1 MSLNEKLHI
10 NMEDSQVDVG
20 VEKVLR
26 LSVRG
31 YTPPTKLSDFV
42 NDVGFITNTVDNLT
56 NYYTSQQID
65 EKLTNIASQAIKI
78 VDQLPE
84 TGEAN
89 VLYLYKENDT
99 IYSQYI
105 WDANAWHLIGNEHV
119 DLNNYYT
126 KAEIDEKLKTVSTT
140 IANDEQ
146 LGMIKSSVNDI
157 SEDKTKLNVKV
168 DPKTGIA
175 SVKMVTLE
183 EIPNI
188 KEDLVSILDTNLEI
202 LHGGDAKGN

>member
-42 NDVGFITNTVDNLT
+42 NDVGFITNTVDNLI

-65 EKLTNIASQAIKI
+65 EKLTHIASQAIKI

-105 WDANAWHLIGNEHV
+105 WDVNAWHLIGNEHV

-157 SEDKTKLNVKV
+157 SEDNTKLNVKV
-168 DPKTGIA
+168 DPETGIA

>member
-42 NDVGFITNTVDNLT
+42 NDVGFITNTVDNLI

-65 EKLTNIASQAIKI
+65 EKLTHIASQAIKI

-89 VLYLYKENDT
+89 VLYLYKKNDI

-105 WDANAWHLIGNEHV
+105 WDANAWHLIGNEHA

-126 KAEIDEKLKTVSTT
+126 KAEIDEKLKTISTT

-168 DPKTGIA
+168 DPTTGIA

>member
-1 MSLNEKLHI
+1 MSLKEKLHI

-31 YTPPTKLSDFV
+31 YTLPTKLSDFV
-42 NDVGFITNTVDNLT
+42 NDVGFITNTVDNLI

-65 EKLTNIASQAIKI
+65 EKLTHIASQAIKI

-157 SEDKTKLNVKV
+157 SEDNTKLNVKV

>member
-42 NDVGFITNTVDNLT
+42 NDVGFITNTVDNLI

-65 EKLTNIASQAIKI
+65 EKLTHIASQAIKI

-140 IANDEQ
+140 ISNDEQ

>member
-1 MSLNEKLHI
+1 MSLNERLHV
-10 NMEDSQVDVG
+10 NMEDSTVDVG

-56 NYYTSQQID
+56 NYYTSRQID
-65 EKLTNIASQAIKI
+65 AKLAEITNQAVKI

-84 TGEAN
+84 QGEPN
-89 VLYLYKENDT
+89 ILYLYKENDT
-99 IYSQYI
+99 IYLQYI
-105 WDANAWHLIGNEHV
+105 WDVNKWHLIGNEHA
-119 DLNNYYT
+119 DLTNYYT
-126 KAEIDEKLKTVSTT
+126 KAEIDEKIKTVNTT
-140 IANDEQ
+140 VAADGQ

-175 SVKMVTLE
+175 SVKIATLE
-183 EIPNI
+183 EIPNV

>member
-42 NDVGFITNTVDNLT
+42 NDVGFITNTVDNLI

-65 EKLTNIASQAIKI
+65 EKLTHIASQAIKI

-157 SEDKTKLNVKV
+157 SEDNTKLNVKV
-168 DPKTGIA
+168 DPTTGIA

>member
-1 MSLNEKLHI
+1 MSLNERLHV
-10 NMEDSQVDVG
+10 NMEDSKVDVG

-56 NYYTSQQID
+56 NYYTSRQID
-65 EKLTNIASQAIKI
+65 AKLAEITNQAVKI

-84 TGEAN
+84 QGEPN
-89 VLYLYKENDT
+89 ILYLYKENDT
-99 IYSQYI
+99 IYLQYI
-105 WDANAWHLIGNEHV
+105 WDVNKWHLIGSEHA
-119 DLNNYYT
+119 DLTNYYT
-126 KAEIDEKLKTVSTT
+126 KAEIDEKIKTVNTT
-140 IANDEQ
+140 VAADGQ

-175 SVKMVTLE
+175 SVKIATLE
-183 EIPNI
+183 EIPNV

>member
-1 MSLNEKLHI
+1 MSLNERLHV
-10 NMEDSQVDVG
+10 NMEDSKVDVG

-56 NYYTSQQID
+56 NYYTSKQID
-65 EKLTNIASQAIKI
+65 AKLAEITNQAVKI
-78 VDQLPE
+78 VDQLPDK
-84 TGEAN
+84 GEPN
-89 VLYLYKENDT
+89 VLYLYKENDM

-105 WDANAWHLIGNEHV
+105 WDVNEWHLIGNEHS
-119 DLNNYYT
+119 DLTNYYT
-126 KAEIDEKLKTVSTT
+126 KTEIDEKLQTLSTT
-140 IANDEQ
+140 VATEGQ

-175 SVKMVTLE
+175 SVKMITIND
-183 EIPNI
+183 IPNVN
-188 KEDLVSILDTNLEI
+188 EDIVAALDTNLEI
-202 LHGGDAKGN
+202 IHGGDAKGI

>member
-1 MSLNEKLHI
+1 MPLNEKLHI

-31 YTPPTKLSDFV
+31 YTPPTKLSDFF

-56 NYYTSQQID
+56 NYYTSKQID
-65 EKLTNIASQAIKI
+65 EKLTNIASQFIKV

-84 TGEAN
+84 NGESN

-99 IYSQYI
+99 VYSQYI
-105 WDANAWHLIGNEHV
+105 WDDNKWHLVGNEHL
-119 DLNNYYT
+119 DLTKYYT
-126 KAEIDEKLKTVSTT
+126 KTEIDEKLKTVSTT
-140 IANDEQ
+140 IAAEEQ
-146 LGMIKSSVNDI
+146 LGMIKSSVDDI

-168 DPKTGIA
+168 DPITGVA
-175 SVKMVTLE
+175 SVKIATLE
-183 EIPNI
+183 EIPNVE
-188 KEDLVSILDTNLEI
+188 EDLVSILDTNLEI
-202 LHGGDAKGN
+202 IHGGDAKGN

>member
-1 MSLNEKLHI
+1 MPLNEKIHI

-42 NDVGFITNTVDNLT
+42 NDVGFITNTVDNLL

-65 EKLTNIASQAIKI
+65 EKLTHIASQTIKI

-105 WDANAWHLIGNEHV
+105 WDANTWHLIGNEHV

-126 KAEIDEKLKTVSTT
+126 KAEIDGKLKTVSTT

-168 DPKTGIA
+168 DPKTGVA
-175 SVKMVTLE
+175 SVKIATLE

-202 LHGGDAKGN
+202 IHGGDAKGN

>member
-1 MSLNEKLHI
+1 MSLNERLHV
-10 NMEDSQVDVG
+10 NMEDSTVDVG

-56 NYYTSQQID
+56 NYYTSRQID
-65 EKLTNIASQAIKI
+65 AKLADITNQAVKI

-84 TGEAN
+84 QGEPN

-99 IYSQYI
+99 IYLQYI
-105 WDANAWHLIGNEHV
+105 WDVNKWHLIGNEHT
-119 DLNNYYT
+119 DLTNYYT
-126 KAEIDEKLKTVSTT
+126 KAEIDEKIKTVNTT
-140 IANDEQ
+140 VATDGQ

-175 SVKMVTLE
+175 SVKIATLE
-183 EIPNI
+183 EIPNV

>member
-42 NDVGFITNTVDNLT
+42 NDVGFITNTVDNLI

-65 EKLTNIASQAIKI
+65 EKLTHIASQAIKI

-168 DPKTGIA
+168 DPETGIA

>member
-31 YTPPTKLSDFV
+31 YTLPTKLSDFV
-42 NDVGFITNTVDNLT
+42 NDVGFITNTVDNLI

-65 EKLTNIASQAIKI
+65 EKLTHIASQAIKI

-105 WDANAWHLIGNEHV
+105 WDVNAWHLIGNEHV

-157 SEDKTKLNVKV
+157 SEDNTKLNVKV
-168 DPKTGIA
+168 DPTTGIA

-188 KEDLVSILDTNLEI
+188 KEDLVSILGTNLEI